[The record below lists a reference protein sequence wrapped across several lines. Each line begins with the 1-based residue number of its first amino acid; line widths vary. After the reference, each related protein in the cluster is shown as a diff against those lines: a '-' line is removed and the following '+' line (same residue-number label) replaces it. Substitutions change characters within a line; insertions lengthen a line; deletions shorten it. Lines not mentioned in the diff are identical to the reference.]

1 MRILTENYSAYEL
14 DCACG
19 ARFEDDGRLG
29 QVSCPECGVTEEA
42 LTLVEAWWSSAGWSV
57 DQMVALAPAPHRA
70 AAATAKSIA
79 DAPCNDAEK
88 EKAA

>member
-14 DCACG
+14 SCDCG

-29 QVSCPECGVTEEA
+29 PVSCPECGATEDA

-70 AAATAKSIA
+70 AATVKPIV
-79 DAPCNDAEK
+79 DAPCDGAEK